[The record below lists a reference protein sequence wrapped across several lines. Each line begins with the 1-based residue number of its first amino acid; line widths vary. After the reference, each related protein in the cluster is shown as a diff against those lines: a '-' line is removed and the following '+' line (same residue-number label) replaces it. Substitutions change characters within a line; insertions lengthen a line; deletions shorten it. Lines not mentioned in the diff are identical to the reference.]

1 MSGDGDLEAAIDL
14 YGQLSLLLGEIQAAV
29 IQADTDALSELV
41 PQQEELLRRI
51 AELELPKAAPKDLAS
66 ELERTA
72 ADALRRNTQNGVLL
86 REQLALI
93 QVTMKAIL
101 GEGGAVNRLA

>member
-1 MSGDGDLEAAIDL
+1 MSDEDSVRQAIGLYRRLSDLLDDIRV
-14 YGQLSLLLGEIQAAV
+14 AV
-29 IQADTDALSELV
+29 VKADTERLSELV
-41 PQQEELLRRI
+41 PRQEEILRRVE
-51 AELELPKAAPKDLAS
+51 ELSLPQSASSELRQ

-86 REQLALI
+86 HEQLALI

-101 GEGGAVNRLA
+101 GDGGALNRLA

>member
-1 MSGDGDLEAAIDL
+1 MKGEDDLTAAIGL
-14 YGQLSLLLGEIQAAV
+14 YQELSALLGEIQAAV
-29 IQADTDALSELV
+29 VRADTEALSEFV
-41 PQQEELLRRI
+41 SRQEDLLRRVG
-51 AELELPKAAPKDLAS
+51 ELRLPETAPRDLAL
-66 ELERTA
+66 ELERAA

-101 GEGGAVNRLA
+101 GEGSAVNRLA